1 MSLPWQHKSKGKTR
15 LPGQTKTFFKY
26 LKHGRMLRDTKF
38 DPLGYSYERKME
50 RKIRDIY
57 IEKIDEWMYQ
67 VKHFYAITD
76 NYDKI
81 VALAK
86 QPDEIRGYGH
96 IKIDSIKRCS
106 LFKDIV

>member
-1 MSLPWQHKSKGKTR
+1 MSLPWQRKSKKKTK
-15 LPGQTKTFFKY
+15 LSGHTKTLFKY
-26 LKHGRMLRDTKF
+26 LKHGKKLRGTKF
-38 DPLGYSYERKME
+38 DPLGYSYERKIE
-50 RKIRDIY
+50 RKIRDVY
-57 IEKIDEWMYQ
+57 IEKIEEWLHQ
-67 VKHFYAITD
+67 TK

-96 IKIDSIKRCS
+96 IKIDSIRRCS